1 MQAHIPAASMRPMK
15 AVVFATAGHID
26 HGKTSLVHALT
37 GVWCDRLKEEQE
49 RGITLVLGF
58 APLLDP
64 EGQVEV
70 SFVDVPGHERL
81 VHTMVAGAGGV
92 DRALLVVAANEG
104 IMPQTREH
112 LAILELLGIRGGV
125 VALTK
130 ADLVT
135 PSELEARKAELA
147 AFLGHGPLAAAPIVP
162 CSSTTGE
169 GVQELKEAILREAR
183 SVQRE
188 AEPHRPFRL
197 AADRVFSL
205 PGAGTVVTG
214 TARWGQVKVGEEV
227 WVFPPGRTLRVRSL
241 QVHGQE
247 REKASAGER
256 VALALVGVK
265 AEEIP
270 RGAQVVSSGP
280 WEPTA
285 RVAAELTLLP
295 EAPALAEGQK
305 LWLHLLAT
313 RTVATVERLSSGG
326 SGKPVRALLRLA
338 SPILAFPGDRVI
350 LRRMTPATTVG
361 GGVVLDTTLPR
372 LSRRGLPILAE
383 LPPPAQRAALV
394 LALVE
399 RAGRTGVSLSQL
411 AAHMGFFPEGMQGPL
426 GQLEAQGH
434 VVLLPGK
441 DVLVVSIR
449 AVAEVLA
456 EAKSILKQKGELGLP
471 ASELLQALG
480 LGEGKALRAFYLETL
495 VAQGFAR
502 EQGGRLFAAELQP
515 LTSPLAVK
523 LEELY
528 RQAGFAAPSPKEAAA
543 QLAAP
548 PKAVEGLVKLLVDQG
563 RLVRVGGKWILHR
576 QALDGIVAS
585 LRSWGVERFDV
596 GQFKDRFGLTRK
608 LAIPILEWLDSQ
620 RVTRREGDSRRIL
633 RDGLAGSGG
642 GPTAGHQAPNG
653 R

>member
-1 MQAHIPAASMRPMK
+1 MK

-64 EGQVEV
+64 EGEVEV

-112 LAILELLGIRGGV
+112 VAILQLLGIQGGV

-135 PSELEARKAELA
+135 PSELEARKAELE
-147 AFLGHGPLAAAPIVP
+147 AFLRHGPLAAAPIIP
-162 CSSTTGE
+162 CSSASGE

-197 AADRVFSL
+197 AVDRVFSL

-214 TARWGQVKVGEEV
+214 TARWGKVRVGEEV

-247 REKASAGER
+247 RQQATAGER
-256 VALALVGVK
+256 VALALVGAK

-270 RGAQVVSSGP
+270 RGAQVVRSGP

-285 RVAAELTLLP
+285 RLALEVTLLP

-305 LWLHLLAT
+305 LWFHLLAT
-313 RTVATVERLSSGG
+313 RTVATVERLSPQAS
-326 SGKPVRALLRLA
+326 SGKAVRALLRLA

-350 LRRMTPATTVG
+350 LRRMTPAATVG
-361 GGVVLDTTLPR
+361 GGVVLDTSLPR
-372 LSRRGLPILAE
+372 LSRRQLPMLAE
-383 LPPPAQRAALV
+383 LPAPSQRLALV

-399 RAGRTGVSLSQL
+399 RAGRAGVSLAPL
-411 AAHMGFFPEGMQGPL
+411 AARLGFLPQGMQGPL

-441 DVLVVSIR
+441 DVLVVSKR

-456 EAKSILKQKGELGLP
+456 EAKSTLKQRGELGLP
-471 ASELLQALG
+471 ASELAQALG
-480 LGEGKALRAFYLETL
+480 LGESKALRAFYLEAL
-495 VAQGFAR
+495 VAQGLAQ
-502 EQGGRLFAAELQP
+502 EQGGRFFAAELQP

-523 LEELY
+523 VEELY
-528 RQAGFAAPSPKEAAA
+528 RQAGFAAPSPQEAAS
-543 QLAAP
+543 QLSAP

-576 QALDGIVAS
+576 QVLDEIVTS

-620 RVTRREGDSRRIL
+620 RVTRREGESRRIL
-633 RDGLAGSGG
+633 RESHAAPGAG
-642 GPTAGHQAPNG
+642 PATAHQSSKE

>member
-1 MQAHIPAASMRPMK
+1 MK
-15 AVVFATAGHID
+15 GVVFATAGHVD

-81 VHTMVAGAGGV
+81 VHTMVAGAGAV

-104 IMPQTREH
+104 VMPQTREH
-112 LAILELLGIRGGV
+112 VAVLQLLGIQGGV

-130 ADLVT
+130 ADLVS

-147 AFLGHGPLAAAPIVP
+147 AFLRHGPLALAPIIP

-169 GVQELKEAILREAR
+169 GVQELKEAILRDAR

-188 AEPHRPFRL
+188 TEPHRPFRL

-214 TARWGQVKVGEEV
+214 TARWGQVNVGEDV

-241 QVHGQE
+241 QVHGQD
-247 REKASAGER
+247 RGLASAGER

-285 RVAAELTLLP
+285 RVAVELTMLP
-295 EAPALAEGQK
+295 EAPVLAEGQK
-305 LWLHLLAT
+305 LWLHLLAA
-313 RTVATVERLSSGG
+313 RTVATVERLSPQASSGRPG
-326 SGKPVRALLRLA
+326 RALLRLA
-338 SPILAFPGDRVI
+338 NPLLAFPGDRVI
-350 LRRMTPATTVG
+350 LRRMTPASTVG
-361 GGVVLDTTLPR
+361 GGVVLDTSLPR
-372 LSRRGLPILAE
+372 LSRRGLPMLAE
-383 LPPPAQRAALV
+383 LPPPGKRPALV
-394 LALVE
+394 WALVE
-399 RAGRTGVSLSQL
+399 RSGRTGVSLSQL
-411 AAHMGFFPEGMQGPL
+411 AAQLGFLPQGVQGRL
-426 GQLEAQGH
+426 GELEAQGH
-434 VVLLPGK
+434 VVLLPGR
-441 DVLVVSIR
+441 DALVVSKR

-456 EAKSILKQKGELGLP
+456 EAKSTLKQRGELGLP
-471 ASELLQALG
+471 ASELLQALN
-480 LGEGKALRAFYLETL
+480 LGESKALRAFYLETL
-495 VAQGFAR
+495 LGQGLAQ

-515 LTSPLAVK
+515 LTSPLAMR

-528 RQAGFAAPSPKEAAA
+528 RKAGFAAPSPEEAAT
-543 QLAAP
+543 QLSAP
-548 PKAVEGLVKLLVDQG
+548 PKAVEGLVKLLLDQG

-576 QALDGIVAS
+576 QVLDGIVAS

-620 RVTRREGDSRRIL
+620 RVTRREGDVRRIL
-633 RDGLAGSGG
+633 PTLRGTSSSG
-642 GPTAGHQAPNG
+642 
-653 R
+653 